1 MAKLLRALPFVLPI
15 ALTVL
20 GAAPARAQTPPAPP
34 PPACTSAQ
42 HHQFDFWLGEWD
54 VFNPAGKP
62 VGHSR
67 IDSIA
72 KGCALLEN
80 WLGQGGLD
88 GKSLNSYDAKDGQW
102 HQSWVDSSG
111 SRLELAGSFASGAM
125 VLQGS
130 APVPGKPGV
139 TVIQRITWSVNA
151 DASVRQLWE
160 SSQDGGKTWTVAFDG
175 KYVRK
180 ARP

>member
-1 MAKLLRALPFVLPI
+1 MPRLLRAL
-15 ALTVL
+15 ALVTL
-20 GAAPARAQTPPAPP
+20 SWTAGASLAQTPAP

-42 HHQFDFWLGEWD
+42 HHQFDFWLGEWE
-54 VFNPAGKP
+54 VFNPAGKQ
-62 VGHSR
+62 VGQSR
-67 IDSIA
+67 IDSIS

-88 GKSLNSYDAKDGQW
+88 GKSLNIFDAKDGQW

-111 SRLELAGSFASGAM
+111 SRLELAGSFANGAM

-130 APVPGKPGV
+130 APVPGKPGAMV
-139 TVIQRITWSVNA
+139 TQRITWSVNA

-160 SSQDGGKTWTVAFDG
+160 SSQDGGKTWVVAFDG

-180 ARP
+180 AKP